1 MKLNKGSLLLKHIL
15 ALYVVILFSSCQ
27 KELESFSENKNGAKP
42 FTASGLFGFGNTPC
56 DGSIQYTAACNSWKD
71 TSGTLHQTAYY
82 LGDATFYDN
91 PLTQG
96 LNVGNV
102 SWGSITL
109 PPDSI
114 KLGRWTYEFNKSQV
128 NDTVNAGQFGSNV
141 IFEVGGGSG
150 YAPSNLTM
158 YVPEEIYLTPEPW
171 SFSTPI
177 IRSTNLPKT
186 IYWNQDVNN
195 QEDVVIMVEY
205 NGFRSNLNNPT
216 YPIASFFNDPVYV
229 TDNGQHDIT
238 ASMLASIHYGAIITI
253 HVGRANQE
261 EITDANG
268 KVIVVSAMTYTS
280 QDYVYEQ

>member
-1 MKLNKGSLLLKHIL
+1 MHSHRLF
-15 ALYVVILFSSCQ
+15 LYIFGTMMFFSCQ
-27 KELESFSENKNGAKP
+27 KDPLPRSVDEVPTFP
-42 FTASGLFGFGNTPC
+42 FRATGLFGFGNTPC
-56 DGSIQYTAACNSWKD
+56 DGSIQYNAACQSWKD

-91 PLTQG
+91 PLTRG

-102 SWGSITL
+102 SWGSISL
-109 PPDSI
+109 PPDST
-114 KLGRWTYEFNKSQV
+114 KLGRWTYYFERSQA
-128 NDTVNAGQFGSNV
+128 NDPVNAGQFGSNV

-150 YAPSNLTM
+150 YAPSSLTM
-158 YVPEEIYLTPEPW
+158 YVPEEIYMVPEPW
-171 SFSTPI
+171 SASTPI
-177 IRSTNLPKT
+177 IRSTSLPKT
-186 IYWNQDVNN
+186 IYWNQDINN

-205 NGFRSNLNNPT
+205 NGLRSNLKNPT
-216 YPIASFFNDPVYV
+216 YPLASFFNDPVYV

-238 ASMLASIHYGAIITI
+238 ASMLVGIPYGAIITI

-261 EITDANG
+261 QVTDANG